1 MRTNPPN
8 KETVSGR
15 AQVAGS
21 GFGVGLARLSGLLF
35 WLLILAACG
44 PSGGN
49 PTGPEE
55 VMPTGSSDAPVLRSS
70 LQLAQLPI
78 TYSAVTHLADALGYF
93 SEEGLDCQVVSV
105 PAGPDVV
112 TALRGQSASAAD
124 VGAIAVTPVITMIA
138 AGADPVV
145 IATTLRSDH
154 QVAVVT
160 FESSGISEDPA
171 TLRGKR
177 VGVVRNTNGDI
188 YLSRL
193 LSRGG
198 LTEQD
203 ITSVNG
209 RPSDLKLLLL
219 QGDLDAAVLWDPFVA
234 QALREYGDR
243 RASGGTQDRGE
254 ARALIDPSI
263 HTLAFNVVTMSNK
276 LASNR
281 EELVSFLRATIRAE
295 DFISQDPVAA
305 EELLRTWLGLVPGYL
320 DNLMSTTQ
328 FHVYLDVPQMMQW
341 MREELEWYRSEH
353 PDTAIPED
361 LSPYIDSSLLREID
375 PSRVSE

>member
-105 PAGPDVV
+105 P
-112 TALRGQSASAAD
+112 
-124 VGAIAVTPVITMIA
+124 AVTPVITMIA